1 MFKRIRERRL
11 HLFVLVFLAG
21 LFMGVNVSFNLKAE
35 EPSHVYLDYFH
46 QVFQLVRTEYVE
58 NIDVKNLFYG
68 AIRGMVQSLNDPF
81 SRFLDEEGFAELKE
95 ETTGKFV
102 GVGVEITVRDGDI
115 VVISPIE
122 DTPAMRAGLRAGDII
137 TKVNNVAIKNKN
149 ISETVKMIRGLPH
162 TRVTLTVVR
171 EGLDEPLNFEIE
183 RAPIKIETVRLDILK
198 EHGIGYIKIK
208 TFSAE
213 TTREVEK
220 ALTEL
225 NKKGLGKLIIDLRW
239 NPGGLLDKA
248 ISVSEL
254 FLDKGKVIVS
264 TRGREGTGN
273 VKEFL
278 SEKSP
283 LYRGRLVVLVN
294 KGSASASEI
303 FSGAMRDNN
312 RGKLVGETTFGKGLV
327 QKFFNLN
334 ENVGVTLTIAKYYTP
349 SGASIHGKGITPDYQ
364 VPSEGFSE
372 ADKKNVGI
380 ILKDRLVEEFVKTH
394 KSYDEGSRGEFIEF
408 LNRKKLPISEKSANY
423 LLKTEIF
430 KYAKKAAYDLEFD
443 SQLKKAIEVVNEAS

>member
-11 HLFVLVFLAG
+11 HLFVLVFLVG
-21 LFMGVNVSFNLKAE
+21 LFMGVNISFNLRAE
-35 EPSHVYLDYFH
+35 EPSHIYLDYFH
-46 QVFQLVRTEYVE
+46 QVFQLIRAEYVE
-58 NIDVKNLFYG
+58 KVDVKKLFYG
-68 AIRGMVQSLNDPF
+68 AIRGMVQALNDPF

-122 DTPAMRAGLRAGDII
+122 DTPAMKAGLRAGDVI
-137 TKVNNVAIKNKN
+137 TKVNNIAIKNKN

-162 TRVTLTVVR
+162 TRVTLTVAR
-171 EGLDEPLNFEIE
+171 EGLDEPLTFEIE
-183 RAPIKIETVRLDILK
+183 RAPIKIETVRLDVLK
-198 EHGIGYIKIK
+198 DHNIGYIKIK

-213 TTREVEK
+213 TTREMEK
-220 ALTEL
+220 ALAEV
-225 NKKGLGKLIIDLRW
+225 NRMRMGKLIIDLRW

-248 ISVSEL
+248 ISISEL

-278 SEKSP
+278 SDKSP
-283 LYRGRLVVLVN
+283 LYKGKLIVLVN

-303 FSGAMRDNN
+303 FSGAIRDNG

-349 SGASIHGKGITPDYQ
+349 SGVSIHGKGITPDYPI
-364 VPSEGFSE
+364 PSESFSE
-372 ADKKNVGI
+372 ADNKNI
-380 ILKDRLVEEFVKTH
+380 NAILKDKLVEEFVKTH
-394 KSYDEGSRGEFIEF
+394 KNYSEASRSEFVEF
-408 LNRKKLPISEKSANY
+408 LSSKKLPISEKSANY

-443 SQLKKAIEVVNEAS
+443 PQLKKAIEVINEAS